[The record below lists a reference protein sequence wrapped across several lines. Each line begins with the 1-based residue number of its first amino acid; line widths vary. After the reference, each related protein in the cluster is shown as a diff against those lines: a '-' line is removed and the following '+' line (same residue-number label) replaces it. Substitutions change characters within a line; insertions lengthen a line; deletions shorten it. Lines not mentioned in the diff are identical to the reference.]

1 MIWNFLLI
9 LLLVAL
15 NGFFVATEFAV
26 ITARKTRIRLQAEEG
41 NAAARLVLNWLE
53 NPQGRDKLI
62 AAAQLGIT
70 IVSLALGAV
79 GENTF
84 EVLLEP
90 VFLSLKIPVQWSR
103 VEPILAALPLVI
115 SLIIV
120 TSLHVVLGEQVPK
133 VAALESPEQI
143 ALFVATPMKWFSSI
157 FTWFVDILDWATR
170 GILGLLGVKS
180 AGGSH
185 SIIYTVD
192 EIKQILIESEEGGT
206 IESPEREMLDAIFDF
221 NRQLVR
227 QVMKPRTELVA
238 LSAEAVL
245 EESINI
251 AVQTRF
257 SKFPVFDGDLDN
269 IIGVVHIKDLL
280 RAQQEEGSGSHT
292 AGALVREPLFIPE
305 SSTVRALMGLFR
317 THSRHIAIVLDEY
330 GGTAGLITLE
340 DALEEIVGEI
350 SDPFDEETP
359 EIQRINQDTVMVDGL
374 AAIEDVNQIL
384 GTNFDDPSY
393 DTIAGF
399 LLGYLDHI
407 PVQGETIILTGGV
420 QLQVAVMD
428 GLRISKIQIRGV

>member
-1 MIWNFLLI
+1 MVWNFLLI

-15 NGFFVATEFAV
+15 NGFFVAAEFAV
-26 ITARKTRIRLQAEEG
+26 ITVRKTRIKLQAEEG
-41 NAAARLVLNWLE
+41 NTAARLVLNWLE
-53 NPQGRDKLI
+53 NPQSRDKLI

-70 IVSLALGAV
+70 VVSLALGAV

-90 VFLSLKIPVQWSR
+90 IFHSLEIPVQWSR
-103 VEPILAALPLVI
+103 VEPILATLPLAI

-143 ALFVATPMKWFSSI
+143 ALFVATPMKWFSAI

-180 AGGSH
+180 IGGSH

-227 QVMKPRTELVA
+227 QVMKPRTEIIA

-257 SKFPVFDGDLDN
+257 SKFPVFEGDLDN

-280 RAQQEEGSGSHT
+280 RAQQEGGSESHT
-292 AGALVREPLFIPE
+292 AGALVREPLYIPE
-305 SSTVRALMGLFR
+305 SSTVRALMRLFR
-317 THSRHIAIVLDEY
+317 TESRHIAIVLDEY

-384 GTNFDDPSY
+384 GTNFNDPSY

-407 PVQGETIILTGGV
+407 PVQGQTIVLAGGV
-420 QLQVAVMD
+420 QLQVAAMD

>member
-384 GTNFDDPSY
+384 GTNFNDPSY

>member
-1 MIWNFLLI
+1 MIWNFILI

-53 NPQGRDKLI
+53 NPQSRDKLI

-90 VFLSLKIPVQWSR
+90 LFHSLKIPVQWSR
-103 VEPILAALPLVI
+103 IEPILTALPLAI

-133 VAALESPEQI
+133 VAALESPERI
-143 ALFVATPMKWFSSI
+143 ALFVATPMKWFSAI
-157 FTWFVDILDWATR
+157 FTWFVDVLDRATR
-170 GILGLLGVKS
+170 GMLGLLGVKS
-180 AGGSH
+180 TGGSH
-185 SIIYTVD
+185 SIIYTVA
-192 EIKQILIESEEGGT
+192 EIKQILIESEAGGT

-227 QVMKPRTELVA
+227 QVMKPRTEIIA
-238 LSAEAVL
+238 LSAEVGL

-257 SKFPVFDGDLDN
+257 SKFPVIDGDLDN

-280 RAQQEEGSGSHT
+280 RALQEGGSGFNT

-305 SSTVRALMGLFR
+305 SSTVRSLMGLFR

-359 EIQRINQDTVMVDGL
+359 EIQRIDQDTVMVDGL

-384 GTNFDDPSY
+384 GTNFNNPSY
-393 DTIAGF
+393 DTIAGY

-407 PVQGETIILTGGV
+407 PVQGETIILAGGV
-420 QLQVAVMD
+420 QLQVAAMD

>member
-1 MIWNFLLI
+1 MLWNFILI
-9 LLLVAL
+9 LILVAL

-26 ITARKTRIRLQAEEG
+26 ITSRKSRIKLQAEEG
-41 NAAARLVLNWLE
+41 NGAAKLVLNWLE

-90 VFLSLKIPVQWSR
+90 VFHSLEIPLQWSR
-103 VEPILAALPLVI
+103 IEPLLTALPLVF

-133 VAALESPEQI
+133 VAALESPEQV
-143 ALFVATPMKWFSSI
+143 ALFVATPMRWFSAI
-157 FTWFVDILDWATR
+157 FTWFVDLLDWATQT
-170 GILGLLGVKS
+170 ILGLLGVTS
-180 AGGSH
+180 SGGSH

-192 EIKQILIESEEGGT
+192 ELKQILIESEEGGT
-206 IESPEREMLDAIFDF
+206 IGSPEREMLDAIFDF

-227 QVMKPRTELVA
+227 QVMKPRTEIIA
-238 LSAEAVL
+238 LSAETAL
-245 EESINI
+245 KESIQVAI
-251 AVQTRF
+251 QTRF
-257 SKFPVFDGDLDN
+257 SKFPVYEGDLDN

-280 RAQQEEGSGSHT
+280 RAQQEEGSGSPT
-292 AGALVREPLFIPE
+292 AGALVREPLLVPE
-305 SSTVRALMGLFR
+305 SSTVRALMGHFR
-317 THSRHIAIVLDEY
+317 AHSRHIAIVLDEY

-359 EIQRINQDTVMVDGL
+359 EIQRINQNTVMVDGL
-374 AAIEDVNQIL
+374 AAIEDVNQTL
-384 GTNFDDPSY
+384 GTNFNDPNY
-393 DTIAGF
+393 DTIAGY

-407 PVQGETIILTGGV
+407 PVQGETIVLSGGI
-420 QLQVAVMD
+420 QLQVVAMD
-428 GLRISKIQIRGV
+428 GLRISKIQIQGV

>member
-90 VFLSLKIPVQWSR
+90 VFYSLNIPVQWSR

-185 SIIYTVD
+185 SIIFTVD

-221 NRQLVR
+221 NRQLIR
-227 QVMKPRTELVA
+227 QVMKPRTEIIA

-245 EESINI
+245 EESIKI
-251 AVQTRF
+251 AIQTRF

-269 IIGVVHIKDLL
+269 IIGIVHIKDLL
-280 RAQQEEGSGSHT
+280 RAQQEEGFGSHT

-350 SDPFDEETP
+350 SDPFDEDTP

-374 AAIEDVNQIL
+374 ASIEDVNQIL
-384 GTNFDDPSY
+384 GTNFNNPSY

-407 PVQGETIILTGGV
+407 PVQGETIILPGGV
-420 QLQVAVMD
+420 QLQVATMD